1 MKRALLVLAIAAA
14 VAGFGPST
22 ASAGTECEGLIVC
35 IPVKGPWVQV
45 PGGGTPTYYQLSCP
59 GRGQVIGGLDADR
72 AGPLELSFLGTL
84 GGPVGPG
91 VTTNRSAVFVAR
103 TTRSLASF
111 RPLLGCIPASGGGGR
126 ARTSYEPKRKLTAAA
141 PGPVVDATIRR
152 VKNLRLKDAPSE
164 RATYAC
170 LARRAAAR
178 VFERRRLPPEQ
189 AACAQRARL
198 RSCDAAAGGQPRR
211 RQCALRDHEATGCPR
226 RAADPRDLR
235 PRAELSFAT
244 PWLLLGLLLL
254 PLLVLAYR
262 RLERR
267 PSSTPSATRTSMC
280 SRASSAARAPGA
292 ATRGLA
298 LFLLAL
304 ATLLVGFARPSMM
317 RLADREE
324 ATIVLVI
331 DVSGSMQAEDVP
343 PTRLEAAQRVVRGF
357 LKDLPKR
364 FKVGVVAF
372 SETAEVAAPATD
384 DRQLAIDA
392 IDYLYPQ
399 RGTAIG
405 DAIARGVEVARA
417 ADTGEGGVARPAAIV
432 LLSDGSQTEG
442 ILLPQEGAARAKS
455 FKIPVYAVALGTPE
469 GIVEFNRFGGT
480 RIIPVPPDPATLRQI
495 ATSTGGHFYEAENVD
510 DLRDAYDKMG
520 SLVSKVERK
529 QEVTFAFLAGGLVLL
544 LAAAAVAVVTFPR
557 LP

>member
-152 VKNLRLKDAPSE
+152 VKNIRLKDTPSE

-170 LARRAAAR
+170 RSGERLLAYSSAVAFRQNKPLALSALGSVRATPRRAGNR
-178 VFERRRLPPEQ
+178 VVVN
-189 AACAQRARL
+189 
-198 RSCDAAAGGQPRR
+198 
-211 RQCALRDHEATGCPR
+211 CALRDHAPAERPR

-267 PSSTPSATRTSMC
+267 PSKYAVRYTNVDVLAGVVGSTRSWRRHA
-280 SRASSAARAPGA
+280 
-292 ATRGLA
+292 GLA

-331 DVSGSMQAEDVP
+331 DVSGSMQAEDVE

-357 LKDLPKR
+357 MKDLPKR

-417 ADTGEGGVARPAAIV
+417 ADTGEGGVARPAAIL

-455 FKIPVYAVALGTPE
+455 FKIPVYTIALGTPE

>member
-1 MKRALLVLAIAAA
+1 M
-14 VAGFGPST
+14 
-22 ASAGTECEGLIVC
+22 
-35 IPVKGPWVQV
+35 
-45 PGGGTPTYYQLSCP
+45 
-59 GRGQVIGGLDADR
+59 
-72 AGPLELSFLGTL
+72 
-84 GGPVGPG
+84 
-91 VTTNRSAVFVAR
+91 
-103 TTRSLASF
+103 
-111 RPLLGCIPASGGGGR
+111 
-126 ARTSYEPKRKLTAAA
+126 AAA
-141 PGPVVDATIRR
+141 PPVVDATIRR
-152 VKNLRLKDAPSE
+152 VKDIRLKDTPSE
-164 RATYAC
+164 RAGLSC
-170 LARRAAAR
+170 LSGERLLAYSTAVAFRRNRPLALSALGSVRATARRPANR
-178 VFERRRLPPEQ
+178 VVVNVRSGITRPPGVRVELQ
-189 AACAQRARL
+189 IHAICVR
-198 RSCDAAAGGQPRR
+198 G
-211 RQCALRDHEATGCPR
+211 
-226 RAADPRDLR
+226 
-235 PRAELSFAT
+235 AELSFAT
-244 PWLLLGLLLL
+244 PLLLLGLLLL

-267 PSSTPSATRTSMC
+267 PSKYAVRYTNLDVLAGVVGSTRSWRRHA
-280 SRASSAARAPGA
+280 
-292 ATRGLA
+292 GLA

-304 ATLLVGFARPSMM
+304 AALLVGFARPSMM

-331 DVSGSMQAEDVP
+331 DVSGSMQAEDVE

-357 LKDLPKR
+357 MKDLPKR

-417 ADTGEGGVARPAAIV
+417 ADAGERGVARPAAIL

-455 FKIPVYAVALGTPE
+455 FKIPVYTIALGTPE

-510 DLRDAYDKMG
+510 DLREAYDKMG

-544 LAAAAVAVVTFPR
+544 LAAAAVAVITFPR